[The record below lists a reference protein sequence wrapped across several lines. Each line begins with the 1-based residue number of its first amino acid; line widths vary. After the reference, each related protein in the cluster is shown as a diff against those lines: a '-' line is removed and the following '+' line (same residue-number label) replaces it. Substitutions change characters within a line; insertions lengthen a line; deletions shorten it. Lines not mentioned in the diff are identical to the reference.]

1 MNFKLKKP
9 CNNCPFLKEGAI
21 DLSPGRLEGII
32 TTLMDD
38 QNHFLCHKTVY
49 NAKTGGNRNED
60 TGRYE
65 HSGEESQCVGSMVYL
80 LKTGR
85 PNVSMRLGAAL
96 KILSYDEMEAQ
107 SDLIISPES
116 LNHN

>member
-1 MNFKLKKP
+1 MIIKTT
-9 CNNCPFLKEGAI
+9 EAIGAAL
-21 DLSPGRLEGII
+21 DWAVQEAL
-32 TTLMDD
+32 
-38 QNHFLCHKTVY
+38 
-49 NAKTGGNRNED
+49 
-60 TGRYE
+60 
-65 HSGEESQCVGSMVYL
+65 GSMVYL